1 LARGV
6 EESLRSLGTD
16 VRSAQVGTEVLKR
29 LRRIDEVAY
38 LRFASVYK
46 NFDDADD
53 FKRELTLLEKR
64 SAAKTKRKQ

>member
-1 LARGV
+1 
-6 EESLRSLGTD
+6 